1 MHELLAE
8 GPEPKQR
15 VRIALAPDEPAVVGR
30 EPGVDLPVPWDR
42 SISRRHVEVVLHD
55 GQLSVR
61 RLPAATNP
69 LFFQGQQVDACEL
82 KPGEHFVLGGTCFVL
97 ADAHTAMQDSSTS
110 NSPMEEMTFSRQ
122 ALQEVRYRDPDKRIE
137 VLSHL
142 PELIWGARTD
152 SDLHARLVNLLLAGI
167 GDADAAAVVALDA
180 PDDIRILHWERRRET
195 AGDFRPSSR
204 LMHEALRKRRQ
215 SVLHVWEKLGTA
227 DQSFTMAQEF
237 DWAFCTPLHGPA
249 NEAWGLYV
257 AGRFEKNQP
266 QRDTLRASGL
276 FLQSDIKF
284 AELVAEIVSSVR
296 KLNQLERQ
304 QAGLRKH
311 FSPVIMSALGDTL
324 DPKLLTPRE
333 TDVTVLFCDLRGFS
347 KKAEVL
353 RDDLLSLLDRVS
365 QALGVMTRHINTHGG
380 VIGDFQGD
388 AAMGFW
394 GWPLTTPDDSLRACR
409 AALAIRAAFE
419 ATAGQTGHVL
429 ADFQMGIGLS
439 RGRAVAGSI
448 GTSDQVKVSVFGPV
462 VNLASRLESMTRQLR
477 VPILID
483 EQLADIVRARMSP
496 GEARTRRLAR
506 VQPFGMELPVTVSEL
521 LPPEDVCPEL
531 TNEQL
536 ANYDSAVEHFIAGR
550 WDEAYRQLRRMPPG
564 DRAQDFLSLLI
575 AQHNRTAPPDWTGVV
590 RLPSK

>member
-15 VRIALAPDEPAVVGR
+15 VKIALAPDQAAVVGR
-30 EPGVDLPVPWDR
+30 EPGVDLPVTWDAR
-42 SISRRHVEVVLHD
+42 ISRRHVEVVLRD
-55 GQLSVR
+55 GRLSVK
-61 RLPAATNP
+61 RLPTATNP
-69 LFFQGQQVDACEL
+69 LFYHGQQVEACEL
-82 KPGEHFVLGGTCFVL
+82 EPGEHFVLGGTCFVL
-97 ADAHTAMQDSSTS
+97 ADAHTAMQDSSAS

-122 ALQEVRYRDPDKRIE
+122 ALQQVRYRDPDKRIE

-152 SDLHARLVNLLLAGI
+152 SELHARLVNLLLAGI
-167 GDADAAAVVALDA
+167 GDADAAAVVSSEPSDEMH
-180 PDDIRILHWERRRET
+180 ILHWERRQET
-195 AGDFRPSSR
+195 AGEFRPSTR
-204 LMHEALRKRRQ
+204 LIHEALRRRRQ
-215 SVLHVWEKLGTA
+215 NVLHVWEKQGPA

-249 NEAWGLYV
+249 TEAWGLYV

-266 QRDTLRASGL
+266 QRDTLRATGL

-304 QAGLRKH
+304 QAGLRQF
-311 FSPVIMSALGDTL
+311 FSPVMLSALGDTL
-324 DPKLLTPRE
+324 DPKLLAPRE
-333 TDVTVLFCDLRGFS
+333 SEVTVLFCDLRGFS

-353 RDDLLSLLDRVS
+353 RDDLIGLLDRVS
-365 QALGVMTRHINTHGG
+365 QALGIMTRHILAHGG

-394 GWPLTTPDDSLRACR
+394 GWPVTTPEDSRRACR

-419 ATAGQTGHVL
+419 ATAGQAGHVL
-429 ADFQMGIGLS
+429 ADFQMGIGLA

-448 GTSDQVKVSVFGPV
+448 GTSDQVKISVFGPV

-483 EQLADIVRARMSP
+483 EQVAEIVRSRMSP
-496 GEARTRRLAR
+496 REARTRRLAR

-531 TNEQL
+531 TNDHL
-536 ANYDSAVEHFIAGR
+536 ATYDSAAEHFIAGR

-575 AQHNRTAPPDWTGVV
+575 AQHNRAAPPDWTGVV